1 MKSLMEKSRLKF
13 PVLFIV
19 LAVIVVGVLTYVS
32 VLGENH
38 KINRV
43 ISNYFDTLKNGAYLE
58 ANKNFSSN
66 FQFQDE
72 RFSND
77 VRPLAAAMARLD
89 EDFKAERLDKQ
100 IYQEERK
107 ALEARIQEILDHFNF
122 LLELSLLQYYDLV
135 DQYDYKI
142 ELKRKHFWVPFL
154 SDDSVQVSVL
164 LRRKKDKSIADTL
177 SPGRTSNFI
186 DDLIVVV
193 REKRTWKIR
202 YFNITDSAIADIYA
216 DVRQNTDINKYT
228 TKTTNGFRLQDADIN
243 FKTLTPI
250 DKRLLR
256 FSLYR
261 INKSLDPPDK
271 KDKETSMYPSF

>member
-1 MKSLMEKSRLKF
+1 MEKSRLKF

-19 LAVIVVGVLTYVS
+19 LAVFVVVVLTYVS

-43 ISNYFDTLKNGAYLE
+43 INNYFDTLKDGAYLE

-72 RFSND
+72 RFSNE

-89 EDFKAERLDKQ
+89 DDFKAERLDKE

-122 LLELSLLQYYDLV
+122 LLELSLLKHYNLADH
-135 DQYDYKI
+135 YDYKI
-142 ELKRKHFWVPFL
+142 EIKRTPFWIPFV
-154 SDDSVQVSVL
+154 SDDLVRVSIVL
-164 LRRKKDKSIADTL
+164 REKEDKGIADTL

-193 REKRTWKIR
+193 REKGTWKIR
-202 YFNITDSAIADIYA
+202 YFNLTDSAIADIYA
-216 DVRQNTDINKYT
+216 DVRQNIDINKYA

-243 FKTLTPI
+243 VKTLTPI

-261 INKSLDPPDK
+261 IHTSLEPPDK
-271 KDKETSMYPSF
+271 EDQDTSMYPSF

>member
-1 MKSLMEKSRLKF
+1 MEKSRLKF

-19 LAVIVVGVLTYVS
+19 LAVFVVVVLTYVS

-43 ISNYFDTLKNGAYLE
+43 INNYFDTLKDGAYLE

-72 RFSND
+72 RFSNE

-89 EDFKAERLDKQ
+89 DDFKAERLDKE

-122 LLELSLLQYYDLV
+122 LLELSLLKHYNLADH
-135 DQYDYKI
+135 YDYKI
-142 ELKRKHFWVPFL
+142 EIKRTPFWIPFV
-154 SDDSVQVSVL
+154 SDDLVRVSIVL
-164 LRRKKDKSIADTL
+164 REKEDKGIADTL

-193 REKRTWKIR
+193 REKGTWKIR
-202 YFNITDSAIADIYA
+202 YFNLTDSAIADIYA
-216 DVRQNTDINKYT
+216 DVRQNIDINKYA

-243 FKTLTPI
+243 VKTLTPI

-261 INKSLDPPDK
+261 INKSLEPPDK
-271 KDKETSMYPSF
+271 EDKDTSMYPSF